1 MMFDKECL
9 YTKKI
14 GAQDE
19 TFFKQTIFSPK
30 VKIAKYES
38 DKNHKGVYSE
48 MKNAYSLI
56 ISHNNS
62 GVKEYKLVDVYVIER
77 EKYKN
82 KTEKEL
88 LEYLMKKENQEWI
101 DAKIEM
107 KLLKGDLIIEEGF
120 PFRFVSSTTLNKAKQ
135 LEIDKDLY
143 IELSNELIKN
153 KDGKLETEVSDE
165 SYDKLKKIVLEDYG
179 KLFSEGQRE
188 SIENA
193 QKSSK
198 NIKNLLSITALGAG
212 RVSEWKYAGMYA
224 KSVDLNKAYKIT
236 QSITGLNEKKEKI
249 KK

>member
-1 MMFDKECL
+1 
-9 YTKKI
+9 
-14 GAQDE
+14 
-19 TFFKQTIFSPK
+19 
-30 VKIAKYES
+30 
-38 DKNHKGVYSE
+38 
-48 MKNAYSLI
+48 
-56 ISHNNS
+56 
-62 GVKEYKLVDVYVIER
+62 
-77 EKYKN
+77 
-82 KTEKEL
+82 
-88 LEYLMKKENQEWI
+88 
-101 DAKIEM
+101 M